1 MTPYKFRYKVNDR
14 SIAQMCES
22 AIINNAILY
31 QVEQAIKLYLSN
43 KSYSELYKM
52 ACKDDEDFPYC
63 YRGNPD
69 FNKKEDLLQF
79 AIDMINHEYDI
90 PDGYIT
96 SEVDAMQVEELKDD
110 EKVSNL
116 IY

>member
-1 MTPYKFRYKVNDR
+1 MTPYKFRYKVNNR
-14 SIAQMCES
+14 SIAQMCEDE
-22 AIINNAILY
+22 IIDNAILY

-52 ACKDDEDFPYC
+52 SCEDDEDFPYC
-63 YRGNPD
+63 YRGDPD

-96 SEVDAMQVEELKDD
+96 SEIDTMQVEELKDD

-116 IY
+116 LY